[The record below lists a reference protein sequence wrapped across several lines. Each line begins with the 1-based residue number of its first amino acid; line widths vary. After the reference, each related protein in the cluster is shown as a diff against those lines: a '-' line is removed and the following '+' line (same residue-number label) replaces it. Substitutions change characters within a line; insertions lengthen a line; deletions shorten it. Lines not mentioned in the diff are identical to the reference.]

1 MADGGRR
8 SSARERR
15 RGSGRGREVEWGAGR
30 EAGQL
35 GQGAGQGLAEA
46 ASGRLGAECLSSS
59 DGRESGVCACSMEQQ
74 VSRGAGDHGS
84 SGACLMG
91 HHGRAASRR
100 GVHAQRRCSSGRRQ
114 RSTLLRSR
122 VPGVKEEREREREKR
137 ETRESTS
144 LTPKLPK
151 FSIGT

>member
-1 MADGGRR
+1 MADGGRC

-46 ASGRLGAECLSSS
+46 ASGGLGAECLSSS
-59 DGRESGVCACSMEQQ
+59 DGRESGACACSMEQQ
-74 VSRGAGDHGS
+74 VSGGAGDHGS

-91 HHGRAASRR
+91 HHGRAVSRR
-100 GVHAQRRCSSGRRQ
+100 GVRAQRRCSSGRRQ
-114 RSTLLRSR
+114 RSALLCSR
-122 VPGVKEEREREREKR
+122 VPGVKEERERREIR
-137 ETRESTS
+137 GSQRV
-144 LTPKLPK
+144 
-151 FSIGT
+151 

>member
-1 MADGGRR
+1 MVDGGRR

-46 ASGRLGAECLSSS
+46 ASGGLGAECLSSS
-59 DGRESGVCACSMEQQ
+59 DGRESGACSMEQQ
-74 VSRGAGDHGS
+74 VSGGVGDHGS

-100 GVHAQRRCSSGRRQ
+100 GVRAQRRCSSGRRQ
-114 RSTLLRSR
+114 RSALLCSR
-122 VPGVKEEREREREKR
+122 VPGVKEEREKR

>member
-1 MADGGRR
+1 MDGGRR
-8 SSARERR
+8 SSVRERR
-15 RGSGRGREVEWGAGR
+15 RGSGSGREVEWGAGR

-46 ASGRLGAECLSSS
+46 ASGGLGAECLSSS
-59 DGRESGVCACSMEQQ
+59 DGRESGACACSIEQQ
-74 VSRGAGDHGS
+74 VSGGAGDHGS

-91 HHGRAASRR
+91 HHGREASRR
-100 GVHAQRRCSSGRRQ
+100 GVRAQRRCSSGRRQ
-114 RSTLLRSR
+114 RSALLCSR
-122 VPGVKEEREREREKR
+122 VPGVKEEREKR